1 MLENL
6 NKLCPNHSGLRCI
19 SNIGSWH
26 GDDDTPTITKLSSDS
41 KDVGSLQD
49 CIEDFYVS
57 TSTTAATTT
66 TIPTPELFGS
76 KFKGL
81 SYIDFHGVKVLADDE
96 CAKYTDAVDQSPATI
111 ALTALLTQLFP
122 KEGLVCRCRSG
133 PGQGKVS

>member
-1 MLENL
+1 MEQYLIYEL
-6 NKLCPNHSGLRCI
+6 LYI
-19 SNIGSWH
+19 FIFYIGNA
-26 GDDDTPTITKLSSDS
+26 
-41 KDVGSLQD
+41 VGSVGCKESGGD
-49 CIEDFYVS
+49 
-57 TSTTAATTT
+57 
-66 TIPTPELFGS
+66 GS